1 MQHFFWAIGLP
12 RFARD
17 FINFYTMLLLMQ
29 KKSFLVRFIPLC
41 TLLVLLS
48 GLAFSQQLDPNLY
61 NGLRWRMIGPHRG
74 GRSIAVSGVEGQ
86 PNVYYFGGV
95 GGGVWKSANGGVT
108 WEPIFDSQPI
118 ASIGALAVAQS
129 NPSVIYVGTG
139 EADFRSDL
147 TYGNGVYKSKDGGTT
162 WKHIGLEASRH
173 ISRIVIDPQ
182 NPEIVFVA
190 AMGSAYGP
198 SAERGVFRSTD
209 GGATWEKVLF
219 KDENTGAI
227 DITLDPDNPKTMW
240 AALVHDQRPPW
251 SAYPPVTTNGAIYK
265 SVDGGTEWKPVTGG
279 GLPEGDWG
287 RVGLAVARGT
297 NGQRVYALIDTKE
310 GGVFKSDD
318 GGQSWTRTSN
328 DPRLDRL
335 WYFGEICVDPKNP
348 DTVYVPNVS
357 IYRSTDAG
365 KTFTAIKGAPGGDDY
380 HALWIDPT
388 NPQRMIFGSD
398 QGVGVSV
405 DAGHTW
411 SSWYNQP
418 TAQFYHVAV
427 DNDFPYHVYGAQQD
441 SGSVFILSRSNDG
454 AITFRDWHPAGAG
467 ESGYI
472 APDPADSNII
482 YGGGTYGELFRYDRR
497 TGQAQVIAPD
507 AIRNFGEAHPEHRF
521 TWTSPVV
528 FSPQDPHTLY
538 FGSQYVLRSTN
549 RGNSWQK
556 ISPDLTGADPKASQ
570 DGPLTIENA
579 KARGHGVVYTIA
591 PSPVSAGEIWA
602 GTDSGLIQL
611 TRDDGKTWNNVT
623 PSGLSDWSKISILEA
638 SHFAAGTAYAA
649 IDRHRLNDIGPYIYR
664 TRDFGKNW
672 TRINNGIPSGAYVR
686 AVREDRVKKGLLF
699 AGTELGVY
707 FSINDGD
714 SWQPLQLNL
723 PVSPVHDLV
732 IKDND
737 LVIATHGRAFW
748 ILDDISPLR
757 QFTSE
762 NQSEQAHLFT
772 PSTAMRIRATTHGD
786 TPIPPEEPAG
796 ENPPPGAIFYYYL
809 KSPAQDE
816 VKLEVL
822 DAKGQVVRAYS
833 SKDKLFEPPTPP
845 AFPAYWFKPENL
857 LSPAAGMHRFLWDV
871 RYSAPPVAQPGYSM
885 FTVAGRDVP
894 HEPSG
899 PQALSGS
906 YQVRLTVDGKT
917 YTQPFKLTMDPRVKT
932 TPQDLEKQF
941 SLEVRLVRAIQ
952 QANRTVE
959 EIHAAAQAGK
969 ISADDEKKLAG
980 ARRRRGEAEPQ
991 GAPGQQPAFAQVIG
1005 NMAQLI
1011 TNIDSADAAPTTQAT
1026 QVAEKTLAQAQAL
1039 FQQWEALKPK

>member
-1 MQHFFWAIGLP
+1 
-12 RFARD
+12 
-17 FINFYTMLLLMQ
+17 MLLLMQ
-29 KKSFLVRFIPLC
+29 KKSFLVRFTPLC

-48 GLAFSQQLDPNLY
+48 GFAFPQQLDPNLY

-74 GRSIAVSGVEGQ
+74 GRSVAVSGVEGQ
-86 PNVYYFGGV
+86 PNVYYFGAV
-95 GGGVWKSANGGVT
+95 GGGVWKSTNSGVT
-108 WEPIFDSQPI
+108 WEPIFDGQPI
-118 ASIGALAVAQS
+118 SSIGAIAVA
-129 NPSVIYVGTG
+129 PSDPDVIYVGTG
-139 EADFRSDL
+139 EDDFRSNL
-147 TYGNGVYKSKDGGTT
+147 TYGIGVYKSTDAGRT
-162 WKHIGLEASRH
+162 WKNIGLKASRH
-173 ISRIVIDPQ
+173 ISRIAVDPKNPDVI
-182 NPEIVFVA
+182 FVA
-190 AMGSAYGP
+190 AMGSPYGP

-209 GGATWEKVLF
+209 GGATWQKVLF

-227 DITLDPDNPKTMW
+227 DIRLDPDNPKTVW
-240 AALVHDQRPPW
+240 AALVHDQRTPW
-251 SAYPPVTTNGAIYK
+251 SAYPPVTTNGAIFK
-265 SVDGGTEWKPVTGG
+265 STDGGTEWKPVTGG
-279 GLPEGDWG
+279 GLPGGDWG

-297 NGQRVYALIDTKE
+297 NGQRIYALIDTKE
-310 GGVFKSDD
+310 GGLFKSDD
-318 GGQSWTRTSN
+318 GGKSWVRTSA
-328 DPRLDRL
+328 DPRLGRL
-335 WYFGEICVDPKNP
+335 WYFGEVYVDPKNP

-365 KTFTAIKGAPGGDDY
+365 KTFVAIKGAPGGDDY
-380 HALWIDPT
+380 HALWIDPS

-497 TGQAQVIAPD
+497 TGQAQIIAPD
-507 AIRNFGEAHPEHRF
+507 AIRNFGEAHPEHRY
-521 TWTSPVV
+521 TWTSPIV
-528 FSPQDPHTLY
+528 FSPQDPHTIY
-538 FGSQYVLRSTN
+538 FGSQYVLRSTD

-556 ISPDLTGADPKASQ
+556 ISPDLTGTDPKASQ
-570 DGPLTIENA
+570 DGPLTVENA
-579 KARGHGVVYTIA
+579 KARGRGVVYTIA
-591 PSPVSAGEIWA
+591 PSPLSAGQIWA
-602 GTDSGLIQL
+602 GTDTGLIQL
-611 TRDDGKTWNNVT
+611 TRDGDKTWNNVT
-623 PSGLSDWSKISILEA
+623 PSGLSDWSKISIIEA
-638 SHFAAGTAYAA
+638 SHFVAGTAYAA
-649 IDRHRLNDIGPYIYR
+649 VDRHRLNDIGPYIYR
-664 TRDFGKNW
+664 TRDFGKSW
-672 TRINNGIPSGAYVR
+672 TRINNGIPDGAYVR
-686 AVREDRVKKGLLF
+686 SVREDRVKKGLLF

-707 FSINDGD
+707 FTINDGD
-714 SWQPLQLNL
+714 SWQPLQNNL
-723 PVSPVHDLV
+723 PASPVHDLV

-737 LVIATHGRAFW
+737 LVAATHGRAFW

-757 QFTSE
+757 QLTEEIKSE
-762 NQSEQAHLFT
+762 PAHLFQ

-786 TPIPPEEPAG
+786 TPLPPEEPAG

-809 KSPAQDE
+809 KAPAQGE

-822 DAKGQVVRAYS
+822 DAKGQAIRAYS
-833 SKDKLFEPPTPP
+833 SKDMPFEPPTPP

-857 LSPAAGMHRFLWDV
+857 LSPEAGMHRFLWDV

-894 HEPSG
+894 REPEG
-899 PQALSGS
+899 PQALPGA
-906 YQVRLTVDGKT
+906 YQVRLTVDGKA

-941 SLEVRLVRAIQ
+941 SLEMKLVQALQ
-952 QANRTVE
+952 QANQAVE
-959 EIHAAAQAGK
+959 NIHAAAQAGK

-980 ARRRRGEAEPQ
+980 ARRRRGESETQ
-991 GAPGQQPAFAQVIG
+991 GAANQQPAFAQVIG
-1005 NMAQLI
+1005 NLAQLI
-1011 TNIDSADAAPTTQAT
+1011 TNIDSADTAPTTQAS
-1026 QVAEKTLAQAQAL
+1026 QAAEKTLAQAQSL
-1039 FQQWEALKPK
+1039 LQQWEALKRK

>member
-1 MQHFFWAIGLP
+1 
-12 RFARD
+12 
-17 FINFYTMLLLMQ
+17 MLLPML
-29 KKSFLVRFIPLC
+29 KKISFVRFIPLC

-48 GLAFSQQLDPNLY
+48 GFAFPQQLDPNLY

-74 GRSIAVSGVEGQ
+74 GRTVAVSGVESQ

-95 GGGVWKSANGGVT
+95 GGGVWKTVNGGVT
-108 WEPIFDSQPI
+108 WNPIFDREPM
-118 ASIGALAVAQS
+118 ASIGAISVAQS
-129 NPSVIYVGTG
+129 NPNVIYVGTG

-147 TYGNGVYKSKDGGTT
+147 TYGNGVYKSTDAGRT
-162 WKHIGLEASRH
+162 WKHIGLDASRH
-173 ISRIVIDPQ
+173 ISRIAIDPR
-182 NPEIVFVA
+182 NPDVVFVA
-190 AMGSAYGP
+190 AMGSAYGAG
-198 SAERGVFRSTD
+198 AERGVFRSTD
-209 GGATWEKVLF
+209 GGATWQKVLF
-219 KDENTGAI
+219 KDDNTGAI
-227 DITLDPDNPKTMW
+227 DITLDPDNSKTVW

-251 SAYPPVTTNGAIYK
+251 SAYPPATTNGAIFK
-265 SVDGGTEWKPVTGG
+265 STDGGTEWKPVSRG

-287 RVGLAVARGT
+287 RIGLAVARGT

-310 GGVFKSDD
+310 GGVFKSED
-318 GGQSWTRTSN
+318 GGQTWIRTSN
-328 DPRLDRL
+328 DPRLGRL
-335 WYFGEICVDPKNP
+335 WYFGEIYVDPKNP
-348 DTVYVPNVS
+348 DTVYIPNVS

-365 KTFTAIKGAPGGDDY
+365 KTFVAIKGAPGGDDY
-380 HALWIDPT
+380 HAMWIDPS

-398 QGVGVSV
+398 QGAGISV

-441 SGSVFILSRSNDG
+441 SGSVYILSRSNDG
-454 AITFRDWHPAGAG
+454 EITFRDWHPAGAG

-472 APDPADSNII
+472 APDPSDSNII

-507 AIRNFGEAHPEHRF
+507 TIRNFGEAHPEHRY

-538 FGSQYVLRSTN
+538 FGSQYVLRSSN
-549 RGNSWQK
+549 RGNSWQQ
-556 ISPDLTGADPKASQ
+556 ISPDLTGTDPKASQ
-570 DGPLTIENA
+570 EGPLTVENA
-579 KARGHGVVYTIA
+579 KARGHGVVYSIA
-591 PSPVSAGEIWA
+591 PSPVSAGQIWA
-602 GTDSGLIQL
+602 GTDTGLIQH

-623 PSGLSDWSKISILEA
+623 PKGLSDCSKISIIEA
-638 SHFAAGTAYAA
+638 SHFDGGTAYAA
-649 IDRHRLNDIGPYIYR
+649 VDRHRLNDIGPYIYR
-664 TRDFGKNW
+664 TRDFGKSW
-672 TRINNGIPSGAYVR
+672 ERINNGIPDGAYVR
-686 AVREDRVKKGLLF
+686 TVREDLVKKGLLF

-723 PVSPVHDLV
+723 PASPVHDLV

-737 LVIATHGRAFW
+737 LVAATHGRAFW

-757 QFTSE
+757 QLGDKDKPKTV
-762 NQSEQAHLFT
+762 HLFQ

-786 TPIPPEEPAG
+786 TPLPPEEPAG

-809 KSPAQDE
+809 KSPAQGE

-822 DAKGQVVRAYS
+822 DTKGQVVRVYS

-845 AFPAYWFKPENL
+845 AFPMYWFKPENL

-894 HEPSG
+894 REPSG
-899 PQALSGS
+899 PQALPGS

-932 TPQDLEKQF
+932 MPQDLEKQF
-941 SLEVRLVRAIQ
+941 SLELKLVQAVR
-952 QANRTVE
+952 QANQAVDD
-959 EIHAAAQAGK
+959 IHAAAQAGK
-969 ISADDEKKLAG
+969 ISADEEKKLAG
-980 ARRRRGEAEPQ
+980 ARRRRGEAEPE
-991 GAPGQQPAFAQVIG
+991 GGTQQPAFAQVIG
-1005 NMAQLI
+1005 NLAQLI
-1011 TNIDSADAAPTTQAT
+1011 VTIDSADVAPTTQAT
-1026 QVAEKTLAQAQAL
+1026 QAAEKTLIQAQAL
-1039 FQQWEALKPK
+1039 LQQWEALKRK

>member
-1 MQHFFWAIGLP
+1 
-12 RFARD
+12 
-17 FINFYTMLLLMQ
+17 MLLPMSKNYL
-29 KKSFLVRFIPLC
+29 LVRFILLC

-48 GLAFSQQLDPNLY
+48 GFAFPQQLDPNFY

-74 GRSIAVSGVEGQ
+74 GRTVAVSGVESQ

-95 GGGVWKSANGGVT
+95 GGGVWKTENGGVT
-108 WEPIFDSQPI
+108 WNPIFNSEPT
-118 ASIGALAVAQS
+118 ASIGAISVAQS
-129 NPSVIYVGTG
+129 NPNVIYVGTG

-147 TYGNGVYKSKDGGTT
+147 TYGNGVYKSTDAGRT
-162 WKHIGLEASRH
+162 WKHIGLDASRH
-173 ISRIVIDPQ
+173 ISRITIDPR
-182 NPEIVFVA
+182 NPDVVFAA
-190 AMGSAYGP
+190 AMGSAYG
-198 SAERGVFRSTD
+198 SGAERGVFRSTD
-209 GGATWEKVLF
+209 GGSTWQKVLF
-219 KDENTGAI
+219 KDDNTGAI
-227 DITLDPDNPKTMW
+227 DIQLDPDNPKTMW

-251 SAYPPVTTNGAIYK
+251 SAYPPATTNGAIFK
-265 SVDGGTEWKPVTGG
+265 STDGGTEWKPVTRG

-287 RVGLAVARGT
+287 RIGLAVARGT

-310 GGVFKSDD
+310 GGVFKSED
-318 GGQSWTRTSN
+318 GGQTWVRTSN
-328 DPRLDRL
+328 DSRLGRL
-335 WYFGEICVDPKNP
+335 WYFGEIYVDPKNP
-348 DTVYVPNVS
+348 DTIYVPNVS

-365 KTFTAIKGAPGGDDY
+365 KTFVAIKGAPGGDDY
-380 HALWIDPT
+380 HAMWIDPS

-398 QGVGVSV
+398 QGAGVSV

-441 SGSVFILSRSNDG
+441 SGSVYILSRSNDG

-472 APDPADSNII
+472 APDPSDSNII

-507 AIRNFGEAHPEHRF
+507 AIRNFGEAHPEHRY

-538 FGSQYVLRSTN
+538 FGSQYVLRSSN
-549 RGNSWQK
+549 RGNSWQQ
-556 ISPDLTGADPKASQ
+556 ISPDLTGTDPKASQ
-570 DGPLTIENA
+570 EGPLTVENA
-579 KARGHGVVYTIA
+579 KARGHGVIYSIA
-591 PSPVSAGEIWA
+591 PSPVSAGQIWA
-602 GTDSGLIQL
+602 GTDTGLIQL

-623 PSGLSDWSKISILEA
+623 PEGLSDWSKISIIEA
-638 SHFAAGTAYAA
+638 SHFDGGTAYAA
-649 IDRHRLNDIGPYIYR
+649 VDRHRLNDIGPYIYR
-664 TRDFGKNW
+664 TRDFGKSW
-672 TRINNGIPSGAYVR
+672 ERINNGIPEGAYVR

-737 LVIATHGRAFW
+737 LVAATHGRAFW
-748 ILDDISPLR
+748 IMDDISPLR
-757 QFTSE
+757 QLGDKDKPETV
-762 NQSEQAHLFT
+762 HLFQ

-786 TPIPPEEPAG
+786 TPLPPEEPAG

-809 KSPAQDE
+809 KSPAQGE

-822 DAKGQVVRAYS
+822 DAKGQVVRSYS
-833 SKDKLFEPPTPP
+833 SKDKLFEPPTSP
-845 AFPAYWFKPENL
+845 AFPMYWFKPENL

-894 HEPSG
+894 REPSG
-899 PQALSGS
+899 PQALPGS

-941 SLEVRLVRAIQ
+941 SLELKLVQAVR
-952 QANRTVE
+952 QANQAVDD
-959 EIHAAAQAGK
+959 IHAAAQAGK
-969 ISADDEKKLAG
+969 ISADEEKKLAG
-980 ARRRRGEAEPQ
+980 ARRRRGEAEPED
-991 GAPGQQPAFAQVIG
+991 GTQQPAFAQVIG
-1005 NMAQLI
+1005 NLAQLI
-1011 TNIDSADAAPTTQAT
+1011 VTIDSADVAPTTQAT
-1026 QVAEKTLAQAQAL
+1026 QAAEKTLTQAQAL
-1039 FQQWEALKPK
+1039 FQQWEALKRK

>member
-1 MQHFFWAIGLP
+1 
-12 RFARD
+12 
-17 FINFYTMLLLMQ
+17 MLLPMS
-29 KKSFLVRFIPLC
+29 KNFSVVRFIPLC

-48 GLAFSQQLDPNLY
+48 GFAFSQQLDPNVY

-74 GRSIAVSGVEGQ
+74 GRTVAVAGVESQ

-95 GGGVWKSANGGVT
+95 GGGVWKTVNGGIT

-118 ASIGALAVAQS
+118 SSIGAISLAQS

-139 EADFRSDL
+139 EADFRSNL
-147 TYGNGVYKSKDGGTT
+147 TYGNGVYKSTDGGST
-162 WKHIGLEASRH
+162 WKHIGLYASRH

-182 NPEIVFVA
+182 NPNIVFVA

-198 SAERGVFRSTD
+198 GAERGVFRSTN
-209 GGATWEKVLF
+209 GGTTWQKVLF
-219 KDENTGAI
+219 KDANTGAI

-265 SVDGGTEWKPVTGG
+265 STDSGTTWNPVTGG

-297 NGQRVYALIDTKE
+297 HGQRVYALIDTKE

-318 GGQSWTRTSN
+318 GGQSWIHTSK
-328 DPRLDRL
+328 DPRLGRL
-335 WYFGEICVDPKNP
+335 WYFGEIYADPKNP
-348 DTVYVPNVS
+348 DTVYIPNVS

-365 KTFTAIKGAPGGDDY
+365 KTFVAIKGAPGGDDY

-398 QGVGVSV
+398 QGAGVSV
-405 DAGHTW
+405 DAGRTW

-472 APDPADSNII
+472 APDPSDSNII

-507 AIRNFGEAHPEHRF
+507 AIRNFGEAHPEHRY

-538 FGSQYVLRSTN
+538 FGSQYVLRSSN
-549 RGNSWQK
+549 RGNSWEK

-570 DGPLTIENA
+570 DGPLTVENA

-611 TRDDGKTWNNVT
+611 TRDNGKTWNNVT
-623 PSGLSDWSKISILEA
+623 PSGLSDWSKISIIEA
-638 SHFAAGTAYAA
+638 SRFAAGTAYAA
-649 IDRHRLNDIGPYIYR
+649 VDRHRLDDIMPYVYR
-664 TRDFGKNW
+664 TRDFGKTWIRVNAGMP
-672 TRINNGIPSGAYVR
+672 IGAYVR
-686 AVREDRVKKGLLF
+686 SVREDPIKKGLLF

-714 SWQPLQLNL
+714 SWQPLQNNL
-723 PVSPVHDLV
+723 PASPVHDLA

-737 LVIATHGRAFW
+737 LVAATHGRAFW

-757 QFTSE
+757 QLTDQI
-762 NQSEQAHLFT
+762 QSEPAHLFQ

-822 DAKGQVVRAYS
+822 DAKGQVIRSYS
-833 SKDKLFEPPTPP
+833 SKDKPFEPPTPP
-845 AFPAYWFKPENL
+845 AFPMYWFKPENL

-885 FTVAGRDVP
+885 FTVAGGDVP
-894 HEPSG
+894 REPSG
-899 PQALSGS
+899 PQALPGS

-932 TPQDLEKQF
+932 TPQDLERQF
-941 SLEVRLVRAIQ
+941 SLELKLVQALR
-952 QANRTVE
+952 QANQAVE
-959 EIHAAAQAGK
+959 DIHAAAQAGK
-969 ISADDEKKLAG
+969 ISAEDEKKLAG
-980 ARRRRGEAEPQ
+980 VRRRRGDAESDGGP
-991 GAPGQQPAFAQVIG
+991 QQPAFATVVG
-1005 NMAQLI
+1005 NLAQLI
-1011 TNIDSADAAPTTQAT
+1011 VTIDSADTAPTTQASQT
-1026 QVAEKTLAQAQAL
+1026 ADKTLAQTQAL
-1039 FQQWEALKPK
+1039 LQQWEALKRK

>member
-1 MQHFFWAIGLP
+1 MHSEILVSLRSLAPLGIL
-12 RFARD
+12 
-17 FINFYTMLLLMQ
+17 NSYTMLLLMP
-29 KKSFLVRFIPLC
+29 KSSVVRFIPLC
-41 TLLVLLS
+41 TLLILFS
-48 GLAFSQQLDPNLY
+48 SCFAFSQQLDPNLY

-74 GRSIAVSGVEGQ
+74 GRAIAVSGIESQ
-86 PNVYYFGGV
+86 PNIYYFGGV
-95 GGGVWKSANGGVT
+95 GGGVWKTLNGGIT
-108 WEPIFDSQPI
+108 WQPIFDGQPI
-118 ASIGALAVAQS
+118 ASIGAIAVAQS

-147 TYGNGVYKSKDGGTT
+147 TYGNGVYKSTDGGST
-162 WKHIGLEASRH
+162 WKHIGLEASQH
-173 ISRIVIDPQ
+173 ISRIVLDPQ
-182 NPEIVFVA
+182 NPDVVFVA

-198 SAERGVFRSTD
+198 GAERGVFRSTD

-227 DITLDPDNPKTMW
+227 DIQLDPDNPKAMW
-240 AALVHDQRPPW
+240 AALVHDQRTPW

-265 SVDGGTEWKPVTGG
+265 STDGGATWKPVTGG
-279 GLPEGDWG
+279 GLPAGDWG
-287 RVGLAVARGT
+287 RVGLTVARGT
-297 NGQRVYALIDTKE
+297 HGQRIYALIDTKE

-318 GGQSWTRTSN
+318 GGQTWVRTSN
-328 DPRLDRL
+328 DPRLGRL
-335 WYFGEICVDPKNP
+335 WYFGEIYVDPKNA
-348 DTVYVPNVS
+348 DTVYIPNVS

-365 KTFTAIKGAPGGDDY
+365 KTFVAIKGAPGGDDY

-388 NPQRMIFGSD
+388 NSHRMIFGSD
-398 QGVGVSV
+398 QGVGASV
-405 DAGHTW
+405 DGGKTW

-441 SGSVFILSRSNDG
+441 SGSVYILSRSNDG

-472 APDPADSNII
+472 APDPSDSNII

-538 FGSQYVLRSTN
+538 FGSQYVLRSTD
-549 RGNSWQK
+549 RGNSWHQ

-570 DGPLTIENA
+570 DGPLTVENA
-579 KARGHGVVYTIA
+579 KARGHGVVYTVA
-591 PSPVSAGEIWA
+591 PSPVSAGQIWA

-611 TRDDGKTWNNVT
+611 THDDGKTWNNVT
-623 PSGLSDWSKISILEA
+623 PQGLSDWSKISIIEA

-649 IDRHRLNDIGPYIYR
+649 VDRHRLNDIGPYIYR
-664 TRDFGKNW
+664 TRDFGKTW

-686 AVREDRVKKGLLF
+686 AVREDLVKKGLLF

-714 SWQPLQLNL
+714 SWQPLQNNL

-757 QFTSE
+757 QLTPE
-762 NQSEQAHLFT
+762 IQSEAAHLFT

-809 KSPAQDE
+809 KSPARGE

-822 DAKGQVVRAYS
+822 DAKGQEVQTYS
-833 SKDKLFEPPTPP
+833 SKDKLFEPPSPP
-845 AFPAYWFKPENL
+845 AFPMYWFKPENL

-871 RYSAPPVAQPGYSM
+871 RYSVPPVAQPGYSM

-894 HEPSG
+894 REPAG
-899 PQALSGS
+899 PQALPGS
-906 YQVRLTVDGKT
+906 YQIRLMVDGKT
-917 YTQPFKLTMDPRVKT
+917 YTQPLKLTMDPRVKT

-941 SLEVRLVRAIQ
+941 SLELKLVQALR
-952 QANRTVE
+952 QANQTVE
-959 EIHAAAQAGK
+959 DIHAAAQAGK
-969 ISADDEKKLAG
+969 ISTEDEKKLAG

-991 GAPGQQPAFAQVIG
+991 GGPQQPAFAQVIG
-1005 NMAQLI
+1005 NLAQLI
-1011 TNIDSADAAPTTQAT
+1011 VTVDSADAAPTTQAM
-1026 QVAEKTLAQAQAL
+1026 QAAEKTLAQAQAL
-1039 FQQWEALKPK
+1039 THQWEALKRK

>member
-1 MQHFFWAIGLP
+1 
-12 RFARD
+12 
-17 FINFYTMLLLMQ
+17 MLLPMS
-29 KKSFLVRFIPLC
+29 KNYSFVRFIPLC

-48 GLAFSQQLDPNLY
+48 GFAFSQQLDPNLY

-74 GRSIAVSGVEGQ
+74 GRTVAVSGVESQ

-95 GGGVWKSANGGVT
+95 GGGVWKTENGGVT
-108 WEPIFDSQPI
+108 WNPIFDSEPT
-118 ASIGALAVAQS
+118 ASIGAISVAQS
-129 NPSVIYVGTG
+129 NPNVIYVGTG

-147 TYGNGVYKSKDGGTT
+147 TYGNGVYKSTDAGRT
-162 WKHIGLEASRH
+162 WKHIGLDASRH
-173 ISRIVIDPQ
+173 ISRIAVDPR
-182 NPEIVFVA
+182 NPDVVFVA
-190 AMGSAYGP
+190 AMGSAYGAG
-198 SAERGVFRSTD
+198 AERGVFRSTD
-209 GGATWEKVLF
+209 GGATWQKVLF
-219 KDENTGAI
+219 KDDKTGAI
-227 DITLDPDNPKTMW
+227 DITLDPDNSKTVW

-251 SAYPPVTTNGAIYK
+251 SAYPPATTDGAIFK
-265 SVDGGTEWKPVTGG
+265 STDGGTEWKPVTRGG
-279 GLPEGDWG
+279 FPEGDWG
-287 RVGLAVARGT
+287 RIGLAVARGT

-310 GGVFKSDD
+310 GGVFKSED
-318 GGQSWTRTSN
+318 GGQTWVRTSN
-328 DPRLDRL
+328 DPRLGRL
-335 WYFGEICVDPKNP
+335 WYFGEIYVDPKNP
-348 DTVYVPNVS
+348 DTIYVPNVS

-365 KTFTAIKGAPGGDDY
+365 KTFIAIKGAPGGDDY
-380 HALWIDPT
+380 HAMWIDPS

-398 QGVGVSV
+398 QGAGVSV

-411 SSWYNQP
+411 SIWYNQP

-441 SGSVFILSRSNDG
+441 SGSVYILSRSNDG
-454 AITFRDWHPAGAG
+454 EITFRDWHPAGAG

-472 APDPADSNII
+472 APDPSDSNII

-507 AIRNFGEAHPEHRF
+507 AIRNFGEAHPEHRY

-538 FGSQYVLRSTN
+538 FGSQYVLRSSN
-549 RGNSWQK
+549 RGNSWQQ
-556 ISPDLTGADPKASQ
+556 ISPDLTGTDPKASQ
-570 DGPLTIENA
+570 EGPLTVENA
-579 KARGHGVVYTIA
+579 KARGHGVVYSIA
-591 PSPVSAGEIWA
+591 PSPVSAGQIWA
-602 GTDSGLIQL
+602 GTDTGLIQL

-623 PSGLSDWSKISILEA
+623 PKGLSDWSKISIIEA
-638 SHFAAGTAYAA
+638 SHFDGGTAYAA
-649 IDRHRLNDIGPYIYR
+649 VDRHRLNDIGPYIYR
-664 TRDFGKNW
+664 TRDFGKSW
-672 TRINNGIPSGAYVR
+672 ERINNGIPDGAYVR
-686 AVREDRVKKGLLF
+686 TVREDRIKKGLLF

-714 SWQPLQLNL
+714 SWQQLQLNL

-737 LVIATHGRAFW
+737 LVAATHGRAFW

-757 QFTSE
+757 QLGDKDKPETV
-762 NQSEQAHLFT
+762 HLFQ

-809 KSPAQDE
+809 KSPAQGE

-822 DAKGQVVRAYS
+822 DAKGQVVRSYS

-845 AFPAYWFKPENL
+845 AFPMYWFKPENL

-885 FTVAGRDVP
+885 FTVSGRDVP
-894 HEPSG
+894 REPSG
-899 PQALSGS
+899 RQALPGS

-941 SLEVRLVRAIQ
+941 SLELKLVQALQ
-952 QANRTVE
+952 QANQAVE
-959 EIHAAAQAGK
+959 DIHAAAQAGK
-969 ISADDEKKLAG
+969 ISADEEKKLAG
-980 ARRRRGEAEPQ
+980 ARRRRGEAEPE
-991 GAPGQQPAFAQVIG
+991 GGTQQPAFAQVIG
-1005 NMAQLI
+1005 NLAQLI
-1011 TNIDSADAAPTTQAT
+1011 VTIDSADVAPTTQAT
-1026 QVAEKTLAQAQAL
+1026 QAAEKTLIQAQAL
-1039 FQQWEALKPK
+1039 LQQWEALKRK